1 MTEMNR
7 VCDIDC
13 EILTTERLIIRQ
25 PHRDDAEDMAL
36 LANNFEIAKNLARMP
51 YPYFDA
57 DARDFLKKITLDAD
71 SACTFAITKSDNGR
85 FIGVCGLHDA
95 TGIHEH
101 PYMGYWIGEP
111 YWGQGYATEAAGAL
125 IDLYFKTTSRDTM
138 MASCMS
144 INDAS
149 RRVIEKCGGKYWK
162 SEDAFSNTLGKNQ
175 KIDKFR
181 ISRSSW
187 MEALAA

>member
-7 VCDIDC
+7 VSDIKC
-13 EILTTERLIIRQ
+13 EILTTDRLVLRQ

-36 LANNFEIAKNLARMP
+36 LANNYEIAKNLARMP

-57 DARDFLKKITLDAD
+57 DARDFLKKTSDDAD
-71 SACTFAITKSDNGR
+71 FGCTFALTKADNGR

-95 TGIHEH
+95 SGVHEH
-101 PYMGYWIGEP
+101 PYMGYWLGEP
-111 YWGQGYATEAAGAL
+111 YWGQGYATEAARVL
-125 IDLYFKTTSRDTM
+125 IDLYFKTTSRETM

-144 INDAS
+144 INEAS
-149 RRVIEKCGGKYWK
+149 RRVIEKCGGHFWK
-162 SEDAFSNTLGKNQ
+162 SENVFSKTLGEDQ

-187 MEALAA
+187 MKALAA

>member
-1 MTEMNR
+1 MSELDT
-7 VCDIDC
+7 VCDIEV
-13 EILTTERLIIRQ
+13 EILTTERLVLRQ

-36 LANNFEIAKNLARMP
+36 LANNYEIAKNLSRMP

-57 DARDFLKKITLDAD
+57 DARDFLKKISAEAD
-71 SACTFAITKSDNGR
+71 SGCTFAITKADNGR

-95 TGIHEH
+95 SGVHEH
-101 PYMGYWIGEP
+101 PYMGYWLGEP
-111 YWGQGYATEAAGAL
+111 YWGQGYATEAASAL
-125 IDLYFKTTSRDTM
+125 IDLFFKTTSREAM

-144 INDAS
+144 NNEAS
-149 RRVIEKCGGKYWK
+149 RRVIEKCGGHFWK
-162 SEDAFSNTLGKNQ
+162 SEDVFSSTLGKNQ
-175 KIDKFR
+175 KIDKFK

>member
-1 MTEMNR
+1 MSEIIK
-7 VCDIDC
+7 VYDINC
-13 EILTTERLIIRQ
+13 EILTTERLVLRQ

-36 LANNFEIAKNLARMP
+36 LANNYEIAKNLARMP

-57 DARDFLKKITLDAD
+57 DARDFLKKITGDND
-71 SACTFAITKSDNGR
+71 SGCTFAITKSDNGR

-95 TGIHEH
+95 GGVHEH
-101 PYMGYWIGEP
+101 PYMGYWLGEP

-125 IDLYFKTTSRDTM
+125 IDLYFKTTSSETM
-138 MASCMS
+138 MASCVS
-144 INDAS
+144 NNEAS
-149 RRVIEKCGGKYWK
+149 RRVIEKCGGNFWK
-162 SEDAFSNTLGKNQ
+162 TEDVFSNTLSKNQ
-175 KIDKFR
+175 KIDKFL

>member
-1 MTEMNR
+1 MANSDA
-7 VCDIDC
+7 VCEIEC
-13 EILTTERLIIRQ
+13 EILTTERLVLRQ

-57 DARDFLKKITLDAD
+57 DARDFLKKLSDTSD
-71 SACTFAITKSDNGR
+71 SSCTFAITKSDNGR

-95 TGIHEH
+95 SGIHEF
-101 PYMGYWIGEP
+101 PYMGYWLGEQ
-111 YWGQGYATEAAGAL
+111 YWGQGYATEAASAL
-125 IDLYFKTTSRDTM
+125 IDLYFKTTTRDTM

-144 INDAS
+144 INQAS
-149 RRVIEKCGGKYWK
+149 RRVIEKCGGSFWK
-162 SEDAFSNTLGKNQ
+162 TEEAYSNATGSVQ

-181 ISRSSW
+181 ISRTSW